1 MVKNEGTAVLAPVMG
16 PRELSANEESNDP
29 IRESG
34 SFPALCSEQFFPSD
48 SARAAQKTARTK
60 SENLYLR
67 IRKNEKMKTSSQ
79 LPLQHPAA
87 ELAANI
93 AAQRCRRRFAQ
104 LST

>member
-34 SFPALCSEQFFPSD
+34 SFPALCSEQLFPSD

-67 IRKNEKMKTSSQ
+67 IRKKMK
-79 LPLQHPAA
+79 
-87 ELAANI
+87 N
-93 AAQRCRRRFAQ
+93 
-104 LST
+104 